1 MASFNILKVGAPIL
15 AEAGGGAIACVGA
28 AVVHYGIKHHEVWAA
43 AKGAVEGE
51 TGREEGQGI
60 GVNETK
66 RERERERAMQRGRML
81 ILSVRPFHA
90 DGKGVCVSCCGEV
103 KERGQGAAT
112 WTQ

>member
-51 TGREEGQGI
+51 EG
-60 GVNETK
+60 
-66 RERERERAMQRGRML
+66 
-81 ILSVRPFHA
+81 LSGGGWVGWCGKEQWSTVRLQELQALGLALH
-90 DGKGVCVSCCGEV
+90 CC
-103 KERGQGAAT
+103 
-112 WTQ
+112 W